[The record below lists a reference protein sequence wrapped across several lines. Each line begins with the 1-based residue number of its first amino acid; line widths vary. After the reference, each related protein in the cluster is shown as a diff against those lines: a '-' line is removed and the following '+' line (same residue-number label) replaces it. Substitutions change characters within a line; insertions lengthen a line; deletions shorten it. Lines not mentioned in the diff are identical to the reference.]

1 MVHVLCSI
9 PNANYAEYMDWNDD
23 IWADSAIPQ
32 DGVVKPRETPGHGVR
47 FKPELLKDCRVGG
60 CEVMR

>member
-23 IWADSAIPQ
+23 IWVEPAIPK
-32 DGVVKPRETPGHGVR
+32 DGVVRPPETPGHGVR

-60 CEVMR
+60 SELAR